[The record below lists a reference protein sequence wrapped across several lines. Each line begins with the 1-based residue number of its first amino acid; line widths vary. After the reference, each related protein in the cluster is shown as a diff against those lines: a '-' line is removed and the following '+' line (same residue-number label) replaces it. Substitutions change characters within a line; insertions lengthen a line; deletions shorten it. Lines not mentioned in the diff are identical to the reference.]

1 VPAAPDGT
9 GADAGAPT
17 RRGVEAEQPG
27 PRLWG
32 RHTLLSLVLTLLAL
46 GVMLA
51 FVDLDAVWGELK
63 RCNKGLALLG
73 MLSHYAT
80 YYVRGARW
88 RRTLR
93 HLHKRAGYWFF
104 TLLVFFY
111 NFVDNVVPA
120 KLGDVYGAHLAR
132 INLGVRRSAALGSIV
147 FVRMLDAW
155 LVLVLAAIC
164 SSVLFHSELPDSVVW
179 ALVFGVVIAA
189 AATAILISA
198 TLLKKISIGWLPE
211 IVRKSID
218 SFRSGMLP
226 RPREFATIAA
236 MTLAIWALESLWM
249 WLLVLAFGVDLGFYQ
264 VLFVTMIP
272 ILASAFPLTPSGAGV
287 VELSLFGC
295 LRALSVDSTL
305 AVSITVLNRF
315 IDYWLHIA
323 LGMAVWALR
332 ERLGMRTWREVP
344 LEAEPDPRPAA

>member
-1 VPAAPDGT
+1 
-9 GADAGAPT
+9 
-17 RRGVEAEQPG
+17 
-27 PRLWG
+27 
-32 RHTLLSLVLTLLAL
+32 
-46 GVMLA
+46 
-51 FVDLDAVWGELK
+51 
-63 RCNKGLALLG
+63 
-73 MLSHYAT
+73 
-80 YYVRGARW
+80 
-88 RRTLR
+88 
-93 HLHKRAGYWFF
+93 
-104 TLLVFFY
+104 
-111 NFVDNVVPA
+111 
-120 KLGDVYGAHLAR
+120 
-132 INLGVRRSAALGSIV
+132 
-147 FVRMLDAW
+147 
-155 LVLVLAAIC
+155 
-164 SSVLFHSELPDSVVW
+164 VLFHSELPDSVVW

-236 MTLAIWALESLWM
+236 MTLAIWVLESLWM